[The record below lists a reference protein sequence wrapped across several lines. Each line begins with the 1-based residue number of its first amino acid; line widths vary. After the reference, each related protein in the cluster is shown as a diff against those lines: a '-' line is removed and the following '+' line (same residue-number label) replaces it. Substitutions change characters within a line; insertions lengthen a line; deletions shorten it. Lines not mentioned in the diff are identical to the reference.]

1 LLLSTT
7 DDGSEE
13 RAIDGPRVWFYLSGP
28 SRRRYTMDGSD
39 GAGVDGDEER
49 GGQSSPGAVATAEG
63 PLAGLFSPERVA
75 VIGATEREG
84 SVGRA
89 VMTNLQASFDGE
101 VVPVNP
107 STEAVLGLD
116 AVDSVGEAD
125 ADLAVVVV
133 PPDLAVEVVAE
144 AGEAGIDDVVVI
156 TAGFGEGG
164 PDGVARERELV
175 AVAEE
180 HDLNLVGPNCLGIIA
195 TPVGLNATFAPRNA
209 LPGDVSFMS
218 QSGAFVTAVLDWA
231 AERDL
236 GFNEVVS
243 LGNKAVL
250 DESDFVA
257 HWGDD
262 PGTDVVLGYLEGID
276 DGASFIETAREVT
289 RETPVVLVKSGR
301 TEAGAHAAASHTGAI
316 AGSEAAYEAGLDQA
330 GVLRAES
337 VQELFDA
344 AAALAGQ
351 PVPETDGVAVVT
363 NAGGPGV
370 MATDA
375 VGDSGLDLASFT
387 DDTHEALAER
397 LPANANVYNP
407 VDVIGDA
414 PVDRIADTLEVVLGD
429 PNVGA
434 CVVIVCPTATLSFD
448 DFADT
453 VVAASEAEVPLA
465 ACIMGGASA
474 ADANARLARA
484 GVPTYFDPAR
494 AVRSLDAL
502 RRYREVREREYEA
515 PTEYDVDR
523 AHVQERLAA
532 AAERE
537 TTRLGVEAMD
547 LLDAYGIPTP
557 AGEVVDSPG
566 EAERVARD
574 IVHGSAGGGPS
585 DGSDDGD
592 DGVVMKIVSPDILH
606 KSDIGGVK
614 VGVPPDDVADAFE
627 DLVSRARRYQP
638 DATVLGVQVQEL
650 LDTDDGVETIV
661 GTNRDPQ
668 FGPLVLFGLGG
679 VFVEVLED
687 TTVRVA
693 PVSEREA
700 SGMLDDID
708 SAPLLR
714 GARGRDPVDEDAI
727 VETIGRLSQLVTDFP
742 AILELDVN
750 PLVVTPEGA
759 TAIDVRLTI
768 DPDEVEA
775 VAPDG
780 DVSDGATT
788 DGGRGRAATDSD
800 RDRATTDT
808 ADTTETDR

>member
-1 LLLSTT
+1 
-7 DDGSEE
+7 
-13 RAIDGPRVWFYLSGP
+13 
-28 SRRRYTMDGSD
+28 MDGSD
-39 GAGVDGDEER
+39 GASVDGEDE
-49 GGQSSPGAVATAEG
+49 GSGQASPDAGAADTVADAS
-63 PLAGLFSPERVA
+63 PLAGLFAPERVA
-75 VIGATEREG
+75 VVGATEREG

-89 VMTNLQASFDGE
+89 VTANLQRSFDGD

-107 STEAVLGLD
+107 SAEAVLGLS
-116 AVDSVGEAD
+116 AVDSVAEAD
-125 ADLAVVVV
+125 ADLAVVIV
-133 PPDLAVEVVAE
+133 PPAAAVEVVE
-144 AGEAGIDDVVVI
+144 QAGEAGTDDVVVI

-164 PDGVARERELV
+164 PEGVARERELV
-175 AVAEE
+175 AVADEY
-180 HDLNLVGPNCLGIIA
+180 DLNLVGPNCLGIIS

-209 LPGDVSFMS
+209 LPGDISFMS

-236 GFNEVVS
+236 GFREVVS

-257 HWGDD
+257 HWGADE
-262 PGTDVVLGYLEGID
+262 GTDVVLGYLEGID
-276 DGASFIETAREVT
+276 DGAGFIETAREVT
-289 RETPVVLVKSGR
+289 AETPVVLVKSGR

-337 VQELFDA
+337 VQELFDS

-351 PVPETDGVAVVT
+351 PVPESDGVAVVT

-375 VGDSGLDLASFT
+375 VGDSGLELASFT
-387 DDTHEALAER
+387 DATHEALSER
-397 LPANANVYNP
+397 LPDNANVYNP

-414 PVDRIADTLEVVLGD
+414 PVERIADTMDIVLDD

-434 CVVIVCPTATLSFD
+434 CVVITCPTATLSFD
-448 DFADT
+448 DFGDA
-453 VVAASEAEVPLA
+453 VVAANESGVPLA
-465 ACIMGGASA
+465 ACLMGGADA
-474 ADANARLARA
+474 ANANRRLAKA

-502 RRYREVREREYEA
+502 RRYREVREREYAA
-515 PTEYDVDR
+515 PTEFDVDR
-523 AHVQERLAA
+523 GHVRERLAEA
-532 AAERE
+532 ARNDE
-537 TTRLGVEAMD
+537 TRLGVEAMD

-557 AGEVVDSPG
+557 AGEVVDSPS

-574 IVHGSAGGGPS
+574 IVGDTA
-585 DGSDDGD
+585 DGTDDEA
-592 DGVVMKIVSPDILH
+592 GVVMKLVSPDILH

-650 LDTDDGVETIV
+650 LDTEDGVETIV

-693 PVSEREA
+693 PVAEPEA
-700 SGMLDDID
+700 RRMLDDID

-714 GARGRDPVDEDAI
+714 GARGREPVDEDAI

-759 TAIDVRLTI
+759 TAVDIRLTI
-768 DPDEVEA
+768 DPDEVAGIDPEA
-775 VAPDG
+775 AGEAADG
-780 DVSDGATT
+780 DQHRT
-788 DGGRGRAATDSD
+788 
-800 RDRATTDT
+800 TTDT